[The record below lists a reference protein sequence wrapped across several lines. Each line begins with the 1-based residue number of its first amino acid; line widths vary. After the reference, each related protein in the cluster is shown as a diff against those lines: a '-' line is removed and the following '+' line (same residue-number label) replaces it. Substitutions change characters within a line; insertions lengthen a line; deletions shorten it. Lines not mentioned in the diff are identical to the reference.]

1 MTTPADVAAAQ
12 AQANADARAA
22 ALRALE
28 MNVVLALLGGVSI
41 AMIRRQLLAAGVIG
55 TFTLG
60 MARPLIAGAFT
71 GVDLD
76 ALKAGG
82 LSAVNLGASF
92 GGFAVTTPPSPPD
105 VAAILRDAVDR
116 AQRALTVGRNPQES
130 TLTATGSLERGLT
143 VVRASVNGFIER
155 AAAKPAIDDP
165 SPVIWVAERDAC
177 VVCLAYAGQI
187 STDGR
192 WPGGRSFDPKRV
204 VHKGKPFEGPPA
216 HPHCR
221 CDVQKVA
228 SVEAGQFLARA
239 LEREAQRSIA
249 KGWALPSEMDSA
261 SRRRALAALLSGPTL
276 LPKSVVEE
284 ARRNMPTRLAA

>member
-1 MTTPADVAAAQ
+1 MTTPVDVQALQ
-12 AQANADARAA
+12 AQEAADSRAA

-28 MNVVLALLGGVSI
+28 ASVLASLLAGVSI
-41 AMIRRQLLAAGVIG
+41 AMIRRQLLATATIG

-60 MARPLIAGAFT
+60 LARPLIAGAFS
-71 GVDLD
+71 GVDLG
-76 ALKAGG
+76 ALTAGG
-82 LSAVNLGASF
+82 DSAVNLGASF
-92 GGFAVTTPPSPPD
+92 GGFAPTDPPSAPD
-105 VAAILRDAVDR
+105 VTGILRDAVAR
-116 AQRALTVGRNPQES
+116 AQSALTVGRTAQES
-130 TLTATGSLERGLT
+130 TLTATGSLDQGLSAT
-143 VVRASVNGFIER
+143 RTAVNGFIER

-192 WPGGRSFDPKRV
+192 WSGGLSFDPKRV

-228 SVEAGQFLARA
+228 SVEAGRFLAKA
-239 LEREAQRSIA
+239 LQREAQRSIA
-249 KGWALPSEMDSA
+249 KGWALPSEADSA
-261 SRRRALAALLSGPTL
+261 SRRRALAQLLSHPNL
-276 LPKSVVEE
+276 LPKSVVDE
-284 ARRNMPTRLAA
+284 ARRNMPTKLAA

>member
-1 MTTPADVAAAQ
+1 MTTPVDVQAAQ
-12 AQANADARAA
+12 AQANADVRSA

-28 MNVVLALLGGVSI
+28 ASVLAGLLAGVSI
-41 AMIRRQLLAAGVIG
+41 AMIRRQLLAAAVIG

-60 MARPLIAGAFT
+60 LARPLIGRAFS
-71 GVDLD
+71 GVDLS
-76 ALKAGG
+76 ALTAGG
-82 LSAVNLGASF
+82 ASAVALGSSF
-92 GGFAVTTPPSPPD
+92 GGFASTTPPDPPD
-105 VAAILRDAVDR
+105 IVAILRDATAR
-116 AQRALTVGRNPQES
+116 AQAALAVGRNPQES
-130 TLTATGSLERGLT
+130 TLTATGSLERGLS
-143 VVRASVNGFIER
+143 VVRASVNGYVER

-192 WPGGRSFDPKRV
+192 WPGGRSFDPKRT

-228 SVEAGQFLARA
+228 SVEAGRFLARA

-249 KGWALPSEMDSA
+249 KGWALPSEADSA
-261 SRRRALAALLSGPTL
+261 SRRRALARLLSGPNL

-284 ARRNMPTRLAA
+284 ARRNMPTKLAA